1 MKRRDLLRHLSQN
14 GCQLLREGGS
24 HSIWVNA
31 DNGLRTTVPRH
42 REITEFTALKICEQL
57 KIPSP

>member
-1 MKRRDLLRHLSQN
+1 M
-14 GCQLLREGGS
+14 REGGS

-42 REITEFTALKICEQL
+42 REITEFTALKIHIAT
-57 KIPSP
+57 KSPPPNRQNWATRLPR